1 MNKPI
6 VIIGAGMA
14 GLACAAKLQE
24 KKYEYIIVEKSNRVG
39 GRVGSIYENG
49 YIYDVGFQVFNTSY
63 IKTMS
68 LLNLKK
74 IDLKPFKPGALIY
87 KNNNFNIVS
96 DPFREPSRIF
106 TNLLSNIS
114 SITDKLKILSLIYS
128 LKNYS
133 IKNDIE
139 REIETNKYLKNYGF
153 SNSFIENFFM
163 PFLSG
168 IFLENKL
175 ETSSKFFKYVFSK
188 FSNGYATLPA
198 KGMQQ
203 IPNTIFDNLN
213 KDSIRLGSSVLNILP
228 KQIVQ
233 LDNGEKINAS
243 KIVFT
248 GDSHNL
254 ISNNRIN
261 YNSVLNLYFSKS
273 SILENKPYIYLFP
286 EDRYINNIAI
296 LTAISGKY
304 TAWKD
309 NLISVSIL
317 KNKELDNDQIKT
329 IQMSLSKYFGGDP
342 LHYIFLK
349 QFKIKKATIMQY
361 PDFFKN
367 KGDLVHENGK
377 IIAGDH
383 MINGSIEGAVISG
396 LKAAEKIL
404 KIS

>member
-342 LHYIFLK
+342 LHYTFLK

-361 PDFFKN
+361 PDFFIN

>member
-203 IPNTIFDNLN
+203 IPDTIFDNLN

-309 NLISVSIL
+309 NLISVS
-317 KNKELDNDQIKT
+317 
-329 IQMSLSKYFGGDP
+329 
-342 LHYIFLK
+342 
-349 QFKIKKATIMQY
+349 KK
-361 PDFFKN
+361 
-367 KGDLVHENGK
+367 
-377 IIAGDH
+377 
-383 MINGSIEGAVISG
+383 
-396 LKAAEKIL
+396 
-404 KIS
+404 